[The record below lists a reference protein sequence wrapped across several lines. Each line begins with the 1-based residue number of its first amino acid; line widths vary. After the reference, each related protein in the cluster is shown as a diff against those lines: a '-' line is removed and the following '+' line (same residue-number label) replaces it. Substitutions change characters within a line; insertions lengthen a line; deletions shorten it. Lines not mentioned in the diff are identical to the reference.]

1 MPDDRHAPVH
11 IPNGS
16 GALAR
21 VCHSDVPVVQAYLL
35 KNEPSEVNM
44 RVEVK
49 EVTTPISATAAKC
62 QGASLSAA
70 APAGKR
76 NTR

>member
-1 MPDDRHAPVH
+1 
-11 IPNGS
+11 
-16 GALAR
+16 
-21 VCHSDVPVVQAYLL
+21 
-35 KNEPSEVNM
+35 M